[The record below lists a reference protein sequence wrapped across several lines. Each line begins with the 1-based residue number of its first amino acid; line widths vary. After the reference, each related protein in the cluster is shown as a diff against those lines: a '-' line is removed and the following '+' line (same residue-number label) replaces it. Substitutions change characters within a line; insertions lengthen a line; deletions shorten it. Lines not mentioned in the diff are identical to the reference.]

1 MLAECEA
8 LVQTIAKVCD
18 AILWLPSTPSTGTAM
33 TQNDEPLTTSVIQTI
48 PVSLGPHHM
57 TALQA

>member
-8 LVQTIAKVCD
+8 LVQSIAKVCD
-18 AILWLPSTPSTGTAM
+18 AILWLPSTPSTSTAM
-33 TQNDEPLTTSVIQTI
+33 TQDDEPLTTSIIQTI
-48 PVSLGPHHM
+48 HASLGPNHM